1 MPLSMKRYL
10 IALDPGQ
17 KQDPAAV
24 QIYKA
29 VPDVI
34 HPDKLIQQEGKI
46 IYRDNL
52 VMQYRYAD
60 KRYTYL
66 VEQIL
71 NIMQRP
77 SLSSES
83 ILVFDAT
90 GVGAAVKDMFV
101 AAGVK
106 DMIPIVYT
114 AGGKVSYV
122 WRDEKDERFRT
133 PNNETF
139 RMRTLDELHVP
150 KADMVDAAR
159 LELERQAVKIVKNLP
174 YKDDFEKQ
182 LLEFRGKM
190 NQKGYTSYN
199 NSKDEIHDDWVN
211 CFMMRS
217 FIRRFYRSEIYKEE
231 KTYTAY
237 EDTVT
242 GLKAVLGERA
252 ENW

>member
-1 MPLSMKRYL
+1 MSRAKSPHAGNKMKF
-10 IALDPGQ
+10 Q
-17 KQDPAAV
+17 HAV
-24 QIYKA
+24 C
-29 VPDVI
+29 
-34 HPDKLIQQEGKI
+34 
-46 IYRDNL
+46 
-52 VMQYRYAD
+52 
-60 KRYTYL
+60 
-66 VEQIL
+66 
-71 NIMQRP
+71 
-77 SLSSES
+77 
-83 ILVFDAT
+83 
-90 GVGAAVKDMFV
+90 
-101 AAGVK
+101 
-106 DMIPIVYT
+106 YT

-122 WRDEKDERFRT
+122 WRDEKDERFKT
-133 PNNETF
+133 PSSETF

-150 KADMVDAAR
+150 KPDMVDAAR

-217 FIRRFYRSEIYKEE
+217 FIRRFYRSEIYREE
-231 KTYTAY
+231 KPYTAY

-242 GLKAVLGERA
+242 GLRTVLGDRA